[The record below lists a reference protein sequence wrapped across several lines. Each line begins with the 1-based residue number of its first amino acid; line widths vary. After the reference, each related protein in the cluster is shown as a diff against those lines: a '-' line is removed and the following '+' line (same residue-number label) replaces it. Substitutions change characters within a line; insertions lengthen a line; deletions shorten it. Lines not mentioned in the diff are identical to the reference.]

1 MIRNGK
7 NPEKLTLAKKSN
19 VHTVLT
25 FSLLALLMFRGRDS
39 QVSMMK
45 LQSQQPETSEVK
57 KIPGQ
62 GHVESSVSEEDSEV
76 RIKVCTLCSNPWFIL
91 KYV

>member
-1 MIRNGK
+1 MKGGSRRIIGGFEIILCYTVGTDQPGLHSMIFMERDGTGRGIMIRNGK

-39 QVSMMK
+39 
-45 LQSQQPETSEVK
+45 
-57 KIPGQ
+57 
-62 GHVESSVSEEDSEV
+62 
-76 RIKVCTLCSNPWFIL
+76 
-91 KYV
+91 